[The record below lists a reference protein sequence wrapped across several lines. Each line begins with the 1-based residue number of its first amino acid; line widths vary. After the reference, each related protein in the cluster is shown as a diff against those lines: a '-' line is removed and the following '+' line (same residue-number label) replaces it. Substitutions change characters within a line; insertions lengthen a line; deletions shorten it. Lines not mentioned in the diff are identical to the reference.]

1 MVFVYVQHRPVAEP
15 TSEESARLRDL
26 RSRGLEGES
35 LERALV
41 AEGTDPGRAKQLVAS
56 AERAPAAIAGSIL
69 LSLLVAGLGI
79 LLALGERPLRE
90 WLRREYPGSEWVAGA
105 LFPLLVLLFVLWRF
119 QRRRRD
125 AAEAPQGRTGSG
137 DIDNRPIG

>member
-1 MVFVYVQHRPVAEP
+1 MVFVYVPRRPAIEP
-15 TSEESARLRDL
+15 TAEELARLRDL
-26 RSRGLEGES
+26 RARGLEGES

-41 AEGTDPGRAKQLVAS
+41 AEGADPERAKLLVAS
-56 AERAPAAIAGSIL
+56 GDGAAAAIAGSLL
-69 LSLLVAGLGI
+69 LSLLVAGLAI

-105 LFPLLVLLFVLWRF
+105 LFPVLVLLVFLWRL

-125 AAEAPQGRTGSG
+125 AADAPQGRTRSG

>member
-1 MVFVYVQHRPVAEP
+1 MVFVYVPHRPAVEP
-15 TSEESARLRDL
+15 TPEELARLRDL
-26 RSRGLEGES
+26 RARGLEGES

-41 AEGTDPGRAKQLVAS
+41 AEGTDPGRAKQLVTFDD
-56 AERAPAAIAGSIL
+56 RAPAAVAGRML
-69 LSLLVAGLGI
+69 LPLLVAGLGL
-79 LLALGERPLRE
+79 LLAFGERPLRE

-105 LFPLLVLLFVLWRF
+105 LFPVLLLLFVLWRF

-125 AAEAPQGRTGSG
+125 AAGAPQGRTRSG